1 MGACVS
7 TDRDT
12 STDDAR
18 DPRVPRF
25 ERPRRAEFSGR
36 TAVDLNLDLD
46 RCVTNEASPTRDDD
60 GKGPVGRV
68 ARATNDLGGD
78 TRAIYKHRVSPR
90 KVEDDDDRSIDSPR
104 GRGSSESPRAVGEF
118 GDDDSIEEA
127 DERTIRWQ
135 RGELVGS
142 GGFGRVYVGLD
153 LDTGGM
159 LAVKQ
164 IVIAPRIQRVAGV
177 LTALTNNQRVDDDES
192 DRAADESVRRIEQEV
207 ALMRRLK
214 HPNIVS
220 YLGTERTREDVFTIF
235 MEYVPGGSIHS
246 LLQRFGSFGETVIQ
260 KYTRQI
266 LLGLEYLHR
275 HQIMH
280 RDIKGANIL
289 VDNQGCVKLADF
301 GASKRLAEIVTVD
314 GVHKSIRGTP
324 YWMAPEVIKQTGHG
338 RQADIW
344 SVGCTILEMATG
356 KPPFSEFGSQVSAL
370 FHIAS
375 GTGPPPIPEFL
386 SAEAHDFLILCFNR
400 VPRDRPNASRLL
412 RHPFAI
418 ASPSSGSNSPVKCP
432 TRPDPAPP
440 VDQLEPST
448 DLHADFSVHEGVAAV
463 PEDQPQASVDTS
475 KVVSI
480 GEVVVRSK
488 SEAQRRAGELEVEK
502 KLRRAASSPLEVG
515 GPVEPRVE
523 HEDARRRQWEEEL
536 RRELEVQRAEMRRC
550 HGRDRAVSAV

>member
-1 MGACVS
+1 MTARAKKNAKWQNRVTIQSTGINAGSAVMGACVS

-46 RCVTNEASPTRDDD
+46 RCVTNAFSPTRDDD

-118 GDDDSIEEA
+118 LGDDDSVEEA

-192 DRAADESVRRIEQEV
+192 DRAADESVRRIEQ
-207 ALMRRLK
+207 
-214 HPNIVS
+214 
-220 YLGTERTREDVFTIF
+220 
-235 MEYVPGGSIHS
+235 
-246 LLQRFGSFGETVIQ
+246 
-260 KYTRQI
+260 
-266 LLGLEYLHR
+266 
-275 HQIMH
+275 
-280 RDIKGANIL
+280 
-289 VDNQGCVKLADF
+289 
-301 GASKRLAEIVTVD
+301 
-314 GVHKSIRGTP
+314 
-324 YWMAPEVIKQTGHG
+324 
-338 RQADIW
+338 
-344 SVGCTILEMATG
+344 
-356 KPPFSEFGSQVSAL
+356 
-370 FHIAS
+370 
-375 GTGPPPIPEFL
+375 
-386 SAEAHDFLILCFNR
+386 
-400 VPRDRPNASRLL
+400 
-412 RHPFAI
+412 
-418 ASPSSGSNSPVKCP
+418 
-432 TRPDPAPP
+432 
-440 VDQLEPST
+440 
-448 DLHADFSVHEGVAAV
+448 
-463 PEDQPQASVDTS
+463 
-475 KVVSI
+475 
-480 GEVVVRSK
+480 
-488 SEAQRRAGELEVEK
+488 
-502 KLRRAASSPLEVG
+502 
-515 GPVEPRVE
+515 
-523 HEDARRRQWEEEL
+523 
-536 RRELEVQRAEMRRC
+536 
-550 HGRDRAVSAV
+550 

>member
-1 MGACVS
+1 
-7 TDRDT
+7 
-12 STDDAR
+12 
-18 DPRVPRF
+18 
-25 ERPRRAEFSGR
+25 
-36 TAVDLNLDLD
+36 
-46 RCVTNEASPTRDDD
+46 
-60 GKGPVGRV
+60 
-68 ARATNDLGGD
+68 
-78 TRAIYKHRVSPR
+78 
-90 KVEDDDDRSIDSPR
+90 
-104 GRGSSESPRAVGEF
+104 
-118 GDDDSIEEA
+118 
-127 DERTIRWQ
+127 
-135 RGELVGS
+135 
-142 GGFGRVYVGLD
+142 
-153 LDTGGM
+153 
-159 LAVKQ
+159 
-164 IVIAPRIQRVAGV
+164 
-177 LTALTNNQRVDDDES
+177 
-192 DRAADESVRRIEQEV
+192 
-207 ALMRRLK
+207 
-214 HPNIVS
+214 
-220 YLGTERTREDVFTIF
+220 
-235 MEYVPGGSIHS
+235 
-246 LLQRFGSFGETVIQ
+246 
-260 KYTRQI
+260 
-266 LLGLEYLHR
+266 
-275 HQIMH
+275 MH

-432 TRPDPAPP
+432 TRPDPAPS
-440 VDQLEPST
+440 VDQLEPRN
-448 DLHADFSVHEGVAAV
+448 LHADFSVHEGVAAV
-463 PEDQPQASVDTS
+463 PEDQPPASVD
-475 KVVSI
+475 KAVSI

-515 GPVEPRVE
+515 GPVEPCVE
-523 HEDARRRQWEEEL
+523 HEDARRKQWEEEL